1 MRLILQT
8 ELRPTYS
15 DSKRRRSIGT
25 TTTVLS
31 LSNRLMAM
39 ILFLNPL
46 LLPAGVGKCFNA
58 ICLNLEEEKKKN
70 ADWNDFSF
78 RLPKFEIL

>member
-1 MRLILQT
+1 
-8 ELRPTYS
+8 
-15 DSKRRRSIGT
+15 
-25 TTTVLS
+25 
-31 LSNRLMAM
+31 M

-46 LLPAGVGKCFNA
+46 FLPAGVGKCFNV

-78 RLPKFEIL
+78 RFPKFEIL

>member
-1 MRLILQT
+1 MFLDSPNRT
-8 ELRPTYS
+8 EANLFKQQMKKIHR
-15 DSKRRRSIGT
+15 
-25 TTTVLS
+25 TTVLS

-46 LLPAGVGKCFNA
+46 LLPAGVGKCFNV